1 MGSSP
6 AKRFSYDPPMNTR
19 HTIAQAAL
27 IALLLAV
34 SAAMGVW
41 NWNVAKERKER
52 NARVAAIY
60 AVVTAPA

>member
-1 MGSSP
+1 
-6 AKRFSYDPPMNTR
+6 MNTR